1 MTRGPELPWVRRTEH
16 VLRADHDRVVSRI
29 FLPGQ
34 ELGQPGESRSA
45 VILGRVLDLDDAQ
58 VDQELDTV
66 RSSFEHRHRDLESTW
81 DAHFMAMEHR
91 LVGAGRLPA
100 NRRRL
105 IGAYFT
111 SEFAIE
117 GAALFNPSMVPHP
130 DQGGLPTGSTRFLMT
145 VRAIGEGH
153 ISSVEFRTG
162 VIDHG
167 GSVVLDPP
175 ASVAVLPTTTPAQ
188 YSRRSFEQQL
198 ADLAGDRTNSDFV
211 LNSLSESFTRRD
223 LSLALDE
230 LRDQSL
236 TRGAAVRTIDRF
248 EWIAACTYAAEF
260 PASSTVQERVLMPIG
275 PAESQGMED
284 VRIVSFGGDGAA
296 AGYVGTYTAFN
307 GRNVTSQLI
316 ETDDFRCFDVSQLSG
331 AGSKNKGMALFPRQI
346 DGRFVAMSRA
356 DRESNGVTTSTD
368 LRHWEQPVQVQS
380 PRQPWEIVQL
390 GNCGPPIE
398 TDVGWVVLTHGVGPM
413 REYSIGALLLDLED
427 PTTVLGCL
435 PYPLLRPTEAE
446 RSGYVPNVVYS
457 CGGMVHGETLVLPYG
472 SSDSA
477 TRIALIDLPPL
488 LDALTSSPAIKETP

>member
-1 MTRGPELPWVRRTEH
+1 MTTGPDLPWVRRTEH
-16 VLRADHDRVVSRI
+16 VLLPDHDRVVSRI

-45 VILGRVLDLDDAQ
+45 VILGRVLDLDNDQ
-58 VDQELDTV
+58 VDEELESV
-66 RSSFEHRHRDLESTW
+66 RARFQDRHRDLEDTW
-81 DAHFMAMEHR
+81 DLHFMAMEHR
-91 LVGAGRLPA
+91 LVGAGRLQA

-117 GAALFNPSMVPHP
+117 GAALFNPSMVLHP
-130 DQGGLPTGSTRFLMT
+130 DQGGLPTGSARFLMT

-162 VIDHG
+162 VVDHAG
-167 GSVVLDPP
+167 TVVMDPP
-175 ASVAVLPTTTPAQ
+175 ATVAVLPRSTPAQ
-188 YSRRSFEQQL
+188 YSRSSFELQL
-198 ADLAGDRTNSDFV
+198 ADLGGDRTNSDFV
-211 LNSLSESFTRRD
+211 LGALSESFSRRD
-223 LSLALDE
+223 LEFALDE

-248 EWIAACTYAAEF
+248 EWIAACNYAVEF
-260 PASSTVQERVLMPIG
+260 PVDSTVQERVLMPTG

-284 VRIVSFGGDGAA
+284 VRMVRFGGGGAA

-307 GRNVTSQLI
+307 GRNVTSQLV
-316 ETDDFRCFDVSQLSG
+316 ETNEFRCFEVSQLSG
-331 AGSKNKGMALFPRQI
+331 PGSKNKGMALFPRQI

-380 PRQPWEIVQL
+380 PQQPWEIVQL

-398 TDVGWVVLTHGVGPM
+398 TEAGWIVLTHGVGPM
-413 REYSIGALLLDLED
+413 REYSMGALLLDLAD
-427 PTTVLGCL
+427 PTVVLGCL

-457 CGGMVHGETLVLPYG
+457 CGGMLHDQTVVLPYG

-488 LDALTSSPAIKETP
+488 IDALTSSPPSKETP